1 MFDGAGGLTFKI
13 EARREGMMHQRDK
26 DVEISS
32 SDLGCFFSK
41 KWSEKPVK
49 NFEHSFVRRAPV
61 KWIAAALFT
70 LPRSPMFCCL
80 FRAVH
85 HRVIPCKRFESMTAV
100 KI

>member
-41 KWSEKPVK
+41 K
-49 NFEHSFVRRAPV
+49 
-61 KWIAAALFT
+61 
-70 LPRSPMFCCL
+70 
-80 FRAVH
+80 
-85 HRVIPCKRFESMTAV
+85 
-100 KI
+100 